1 MTYLQEKI
9 YKCEFFYC
17 FFDTYNAPT
26 TLLRETNQKIFLL
39 CILYTEAGSS

>member
-26 TLLRETNQKIFLL
+26 TLLRETNQKNFSFVYI
-39 CILYTEAGSS
+39 IYGSRN